1 MAAFTLPIRTSS
13 TGLLVDFCFA
23 IKSSSLKKGLVVP
36 FARRLTD
43 KRTLGGAG
51 RRGAAERGS
60 DGPTAK
66 ATVNDTRIAGRAAAM
81 QLSDRRGVS
90 VAQER
95 PERNGE

>member
-43 KRTLGGAG
+43 KRTLEGAG
-51 RRGAAERGS
+51 RRGAVERRKRRAKGQS
-60 DGPTAK
+60 D
-66 ATVNDTRIAGRAAAM
+66 
-81 QLSDRRGVS
+81 S
-90 VAQER
+90 E
-95 PERNGE
+95 